1 MASEKRRKTKAVA
14 SLVIWSVFTALTA
27 VALRLEF
34 LGDFESKT
42 WDWRIRAISA
52 NVRPDPRIKLIMID
66 QASIDRF
73 AQDEKIYWPWPRS
86 LYTPI
91 IDFLKH
97 AGAKGVAFDLLFT
110 ENNSQV
116 GDDQAFAD
124 GIVGSIP
131 VIQSLSLNAKE
142 QGPLETGGMAAF
154 QAKQLEQRPF
164 AEKYLSGVGARTFKG
179 VSLPVPELLRVSA
192 AVGSVNEEADEDRIF
207 RRVAPGSFVHQTPV
221 LTLPFSFY
229 HFMYPDSDIAPALAK
244 ATDESGKYLLRF
256 RGPANTYPWFTADAI
271 ITSGVRISEGK
282 PPLVDPAEF
291 KDSFVFLGG
300 LAPGLLDFRPGP
312 FPGVYPGVEMHAT
325 TFDNLLHAD
334 FLREVPYSV
343 AVLAGAIALAL
354 VIATSMY
361 FIRFQMVMLAFL
373 FVVWVGVCFG
383 VGDLGYWLPLVN
395 PMVSMVLATIA
406 SVAFQYQLEGKQH
419 RFIRS
424 AFQYYVTP
432 EVIEKIVADPT
443 TLSLGGERRDL
454 SIFFSDIAGFTSLSE
469 SMEPA
474 KLVQF
479 LNKFLSEMT
488 DIILKSGGTIDKYEG
503 DAIIA
508 FWNAPLS
515 IPDHHQRAVKVALAC
530 QRRLHELADYFMS
543 TYGAVVKMRVGL
555 NTGVVTVGNFGSSTR
570 FNYTIIGDAANLAS
584 RLEGANKVF
593 GSQVLVTDA
602 TRESAIDGVTWR
614 KIGDIT
620 VVGKRNVVRVWQ
632 PLDAVVNA
640 REIETLLS
648 YCEGLK
654 RFEEGDLEGA
664 LEHFR
669 EAEADPASQA
679 YIRRIKKVLEL
690 PREGTFSPV
699 WNLSE
704 K

>member
-1 MASEKRRKTKAVA
+1 MVSEKRTKIKAIA
-14 SLVIWSVFTALTA
+14 SLVIWCLFTAFTAL
-27 VALRLEF
+27 ALRLDF
-34 LGDFESKT
+34 LRDIESKT
-42 WDWRIRAISA
+42 WDWRIRAISS
-52 NVRPDPRIKLIMID
+52 NTLPDPRIKLIMID
-66 QASIDRF
+66 QGSIDRF
-73 AQDEKIYWPWPRS
+73 AQEEKIYWPWPRS

-91 IDFLKH
+91 VDFLKH
-97 AGAKGVAFDLLFT
+97 AGARGIAFDMLFT
-110 ENNSQV
+110 ENNNQV

-124 GIVGSIP
+124 GISGSMP
-131 VIQSLSLNAKE
+131 VIQALSLSAKE
-142 QGPLETGGMAAF
+142 QGLLEEGAMSAF
-154 QAKQLEQRPF
+154 QTKQSEQHPF
-164 AEKYLSGVGARTFKG
+164 DQKYLSGAGARTFKG
-179 VSLPVPELLRVSA
+179 VSLPVPEILRVSA

-207 RRVAPGSFVHQTPV
+207 RRVAPGAFVQQTPI
-221 LTLPFSFY
+221 LTLPFSFF
-229 HFMYPDSDIAPALAK
+229 HFLYPESDIVPSLAK
-244 ATDESGKYLLRF
+244 FADKNGKYLLRF
-256 RGPANTYPWFTADAI
+256 RGPANTYPWYTADAI

-291 KDSFVFLGG
+291 KDAFVFLGA

-334 FLREVPYSV
+334 FLSEVPYKF

-354 VIATSMY
+354 VITTSMY
-361 FIRFQMVMLAFL
+361 FIRFQVLVLALL
-373 FVVWVGVCFG
+373 FFAWVALCFE

-432 EVIEKIVADPT
+432 EVIDKIVADPT

-515 IPDHHQRAVKVALAC
+515 IPDHHQRVVQVALAC
-530 QRRLHELADYFMS
+530 QRRLFELTDHFM
-543 TYGAVVKMRVGL
+543 TAYGVAVKMRVGL

-570 FNYTIIGDAANLAS
+570 LNYTIIGDAANLAS

-593 GSQVLVTDA
+593 GSQVLVSDA
-602 TRESAIDGVTWR
+602 TREHVNEGVTWR
-614 KIGDIT
+614 KLGDIT
-620 VVGKRNVVRVWQ
+620 VVGKRKIVGVWE
-632 PLDAVVNA
+632 PLDPVVNA
-640 REIETLLS
+640 EQIKTLSS

-654 RFEEGDLEGA
+654 RFDSGDIEGA
-664 LEHFR
+664 LVCFKR
-669 EAEADPASQA
+669 AEGDPVSQA
-679 YIRRIKKVLEL
+679 YIRRIEKTLER
-690 PREGTFSPV
+690 PVDGSFSSV